1 MRVIEQQTTPT
12 LLFLLVASTDHI
24 TPLTGLGSTPVV
36 TLSKNGGTFTAA
48 TNAVSEVGNG
58 WYKIILTAAETYSAG
73 VTGWDLALHATGTG
87 ADPTDRLVVV
97 ELATVSNIDTE
108 VDAIQTALA
117 AVPTTPL
124 LAADTRLNNLDAT
137 VSSRLPTS
145 GYTAPPATVTLAS
158 SQPDYAPAKAG
169 DAMNLTIAYN
179 GAKTA
184 APTTGMID
192 SALTAMHGSGSWV
205 STSAPTTAQI
215 DTALTATHGSGSWV
229 SDSANIAGAVWD
241 TAATAHAT
249 NGSFGYY
256 LKRIFGWMFWRKD
269 VTTSQIKTYDTDNT
283 TVLGTQTLTGDG
295 TTTSSVSK
303 SV

>member
-12 LLFLLVASTDHI
+12 LLFLLVASTDHF
-24 TPLTGLGSTPVV
+24 TPLTGLGSAPVV

-73 VTGWDLALHATGTG
+73 VTGWDLALHATGAG

-108 VDAIQTALA
+108 VDAIQTAVA

-124 LAADTRLNNLDAT
+124 LAADTRLNNLDAA

-145 GYTAPPATVTLAS
+145 GYTAPPATVTLAA

-179 GAKTA
+179 AAKTA

-192 SALTAMHGSGSWV
+192 SALTAM
-205 STSAPTTAQI
+205 
-215 DTALTATHGSGSWV
+215 HGSGSWV

>member
-12 LLFLLVASTDHI
+12 LLFLLVASTDHF
-24 TPLTGLGSTPVV
+24 TPLTGLGSAPVV
-36 TLSKNGGTFTAA
+36 TLSKNGGAFAAA
-48 TNAVSEVGNG
+48 TNTVSEVGNG

-124 LAADTRLNNLDAT
+124 LAADTRLNNLDAA

-145 GYTAPPATVTLAS
+145 GYTAPPGTVTLAA
-158 SQPDYAPAKAG
+158 SQPNYAPAKTG
-169 DAMNLTIAYN
+169 DAMNLTAAYDA
-179 GAKTA
+179 AKTA
-184 APTTGMID
+184 
-192 SALTAMHGSGSWV
+192 
-205 STSAPTTAQI
+205 APTTAQI
-215 DTALTATHGSGSWV
+215 DTALTAAHGSGSWV
-229 SDSANIAGAVWD
+229 ADSANIAGAVWD
-241 TAATAHAT
+241 TAATVHAI